1 MSSIFISLGVGDY
14 KKWGIESMDLNA
26 NKFLETLNGIEMVLE
41 SDPFE
46 GERLLEKLIE
56 MVIRQ
61 RNRFIDQTGDLNDM
75 IVLLQNYEFGK
86 VEELYLAV
94 MEKRK

>member
-1 MSSIFISLGVGDY
+1 
-14 KKWGIESMDLNA
+14 MDLHT

-46 GERLLEKLIE
+46 GERLLERLIE

-61 RNRFIDQTGDLNDM
+61 RNKFIDQTGDLNDM
-75 IVLLQNYEFGK
+75 IVLLQNYEFSK